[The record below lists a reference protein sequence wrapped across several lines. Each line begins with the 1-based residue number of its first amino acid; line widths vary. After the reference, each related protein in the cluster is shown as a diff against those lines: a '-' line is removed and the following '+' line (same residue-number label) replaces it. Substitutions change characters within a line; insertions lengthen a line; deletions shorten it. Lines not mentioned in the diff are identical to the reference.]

1 MVETDRLRDS
11 LTLERYLV
19 LQKDT
24 CNSVST
30 CHRREKSAETHRV
43 ICCVS
48 FGRHCKMLPS
58 LSHRPVLSLK
68 PDRHDHLLHECD
80 GSTEELG
87 GGMPCKLWDDQPF
100 YMLLFLW
107 SEGGLERSLSTFQ
120 VYQELCS
127 SPRERR
133 RTGVR
138 RKASQKRRKASPVS
152 WQDVQGPGSSFP

>member
-24 CNSVST
+24 CNSVSP

-58 LSHRPVLSLK
+58 LSHRPVSSLK
-68 PDRHDHLLHECD
+68 PDRHDHLLHRCD
-80 GSTEELG
+80 GSKGVG
-87 GGMPCKLWDDQPF
+87 GSMPCKLRVTS
-100 YMLLFLW
+100 LF
-107 SEGGLERSLSTFQ
+107 SCDSFSGVKEGMKDLSKHSKSTRSCVLHHGKEG
-120 VYQELCS
+120 EL
-127 SPRERR
+127 
-133 RTGVR
+133 G
-138 RKASQKRRKASPVS
+138 
-152 WQDVQGPGSSFP
+152 